1 MSSPV
6 PNSPKVF
13 ISYSWDSDEHKDRVL
28 TLADRLR
35 SDGIDCTLDQYE
47 VSPPEGWP
55 RWMERQIRET
65 DFVLMICTETYKRR
79 VEGEEI
85 PGKGHGVRWEGH
97 LTYQDLYNAGSLNT
111 RFIPVLLESGE
122 FQHIPTPLQ
131 GTTFYKAHTEE
142 GYEAL
147 YRHLT
152 NQPNTPKG
160 EVGKR
165 RSLPPRERKQDFSQE
180 TQNDKPQPEE
190 EENGK
195 GFAINPGLNQRLKAL
210 EENIA
215 MDLELLQ
222 QFENDLRYTTDPR
235 QKIGYRQEIEKIKE
249 SLKHHQQ
256 EYAELKQPLGG

>member
-13 ISYSWDSDEHKDRVL
+13 ISYSWDSPKHKDRVL
-28 TLADRLR
+28 ALADRLR

-55 RWMERQIRET
+55 RWMERQIREA
-65 DFVLMICTETYKRR
+65 DFVLMICTETYLRR
-79 VEGEEI
+79 VLGEES

-97 LTYQDLYNAGSLNT
+97 LTYQDLYNAGTLNT
-111 RFIPVLLESGE
+111 KFIPVLLESGKFE
-122 FQHIPTPLQ
+122 HIPTPLQ
-131 GTTFYKAHTEE
+131 GSTFYKAHTEE

-152 NQPNTPKG
+152 NQPYTLKP
-160 EVGKR
+160 ELGKLQP
-165 RSLPPRERKQDFSQE
+165 LPHRERKQDFSQG
-180 TQNDKPQPEE
+180 TQDDEPKPEE
-190 EENGK
+190 KEQNK
-195 GFAINPGLNQRLKAL
+195 GFAISPGLNQRLKAL
-210 EENIA
+210 EENIT
-215 MDLELLQ
+215 MDIELLQ

-235 QKIGYRQEIEKIKE
+235 KKIGYRQEIEKIKE

-256 EYAELKQPLGG
+256 EYAELKQQLGG